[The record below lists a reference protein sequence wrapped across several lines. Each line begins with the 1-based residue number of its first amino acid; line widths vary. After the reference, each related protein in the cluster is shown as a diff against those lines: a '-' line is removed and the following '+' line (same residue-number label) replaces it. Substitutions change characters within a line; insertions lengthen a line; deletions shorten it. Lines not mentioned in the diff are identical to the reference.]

1 MQFSTGRSELNPY
14 IAVVIG
20 LLSLAVYV
28 AASTTTLPKLIEE
41 TQTMVR
47 QDVRRDVP
55 ASIIGSTAE
64 SSRLSSGE
72 SGIGL
77 SSAPATTSRTFQP
90 TTTTEPTFTRPLTSR
105 TPFPEPSTQIPPTTQ
120 SSFGT
125 TPPITS
131 VGPTVS
137 RQFGGSEFDS
147 QNPEAANVASSSGVN
162 AEEPTIKQP
171 FSFSPQAVKTVAANP
186 ATTAAV
192 TGAGISMA
200 TASTDTIGSSV
211 VWTLISILIGVVV
224 FFGLLALLARL
235 GGVDISAAIQRG
247 LSNDRS
253 LYDVTISQDSVKP
266 EPAPYV
272 PSEPAESNEVFQV
285 GNGNLT
291 YIQARGACQAQGA
304 KLASYSQ
311 IEDAYKNGGEW
322 CSYGWSE
329 GQLALFPTQK
339 ETYEK
344 LQEGCSGDQNACGRP
359 GINGGFIANPNVRFA
374 ANCYGVKPKPTKEEE
389 RAVQNKN
396 VTPQDSEANRIAQL
410 YKSADKQFK
419 IRPFAPGEWS
429 EETSSNDN
437 QQY

>member
-1 MQFSTGRSELNPY
+1 MQFSAGRSELNPY
-14 IAVVIG
+14 IAVVLG

-28 AASTTTLPKLIEE
+28 AASTTTLPKLAAE
-41 TQTMVR
+41 TQSVVR
-47 QDVRRDVP
+47 QDIQRESPTSIRESASPLTRGPSVASTIRPSTIALNTSQTFQPTSAP
-55 ASIIGSTAE
+55 ASAPAPASSSPFTRTLTSRKPFTAPSTQT
-64 SSRLSSGE
+64 S
-72 SGIGL
+72 
-77 SSAPATTSRTFQP
+77 PATTSS
-90 TTTTEPTFTRPLTSR
+90 LTSA
-105 TPFPEPSTQIPPTTQ
+105 
-120 SSFGT
+120 
-125 TPPITS
+125 PPITS
-131 VGPTVS
+131 VGPTVT
-137 RQFGGSEFDS
+137 RQFGGSELDTQSSEAPPAEYAGRSNTEDS
-147 QNPEAANVASSSGVN
+147 ETKSS
-162 AEEPTIKQP
+162 
-171 FSFSPQAVKTVAANP
+171 FSFGAP
-186 ATTAAV
+186 AMRTTAAV
-192 TGAGISMA
+192 TGAGLSMA
-200 TASTDTIGSSV
+200 SASTDTIGSSI

-235 GGVDISAAIQRG
+235 GGVDIRAAIQRG

-272 PSEPAESNEVFQV
+272 PSEPVESNEVFQV

-291 YIQARGACQAQGA
+291 YIEARGACQAQGA

-359 GINGGFIANPNVRFA
+359 GVNGGYIANPNVRFA

-389 RAVQNKN
+389 REVRNKI
-396 VTPQDSEANRIAQL
+396 VSPQDSEANRIAQL

-429 EETSSNDN
+429 EEEATTSNN
-437 QQY
+437 

>member
-1 MQFSTGRSELNPY
+1 M
-14 IAVVIG
+14 
-20 LLSLAVYV
+20 
-28 AASTTTLPKLIEE
+28 
-41 TQTMVR
+41 
-47 QDVRRDVP
+47 
-55 ASIIGSTAE
+55 
-64 SSRLSSGE
+64 
-72 SGIGL
+72 
-77 SSAPATTSRTFQP
+77 
-90 TTTTEPTFTRPLTSR
+90 
-105 TPFPEPSTQIPPTTQ
+105 
-120 SSFGT
+120 
-125 TPPITS
+125 
-131 VGPTVS
+131 
-137 RQFGGSEFDS
+137 
-147 QNPEAANVASSSGVN
+147 
-162 AEEPTIKQP
+162 
-171 FSFSPQAVKTVAANP
+171 
-186 ATTAAV
+186 
-192 TGAGISMA
+192 
-200 TASTDTIGSSV
+200 
-211 VWTLISILIGVVV
+211 

-272 PSEPAESNEVFQV
+272 PSEPVESNEVFQV

-291 YIQARGACQAQGA
+291 YIEARGACQAQGA

-359 GINGGFIANPNVRFA
+359 GVNGGYIANPNVRFA

-389 RAVQNKN
+389 REVRNKI
-396 VTPQDSEANRIAQL
+396 VSPQDSEANRIAQL

-429 EETSSNDN
+429 EEEATTSNN
-437 QQY
+437 

>member
-14 IAVVIG
+14 IAVVLG

-28 AASTTTLPKLIEE
+28 AASTTTLPKLIDE

-55 ASIIGSTAE
+55 TSIMGSTAE

-77 SSAPATTSRTFQP
+77 SSAPTTTSRTFQS
-90 TTTTEPTFTRPLTSR
+90 TTTEPTIPTQPTFTRPISAPTS
-105 TPFPEPSTQIPPTTQ
+105 ESTQPP
-120 SSFGT
+120 SFRT

-147 QNPEAANVASSSGVN
+147 LSPNAANTEFSSKVN
-162 AEEPTIKQP
+162 TEEPNANSP
-171 FSFSPQAVKTVAANP
+171 LSFSAPDVKEVAANP
-186 ATTAAV
+186 ATTAAI
-192 TGAGISMA
+192 TGAGLSIA

-247 LSNDRS
+247 LSNNRS

-266 EPAPYV
+266 EPAQYL
-272 PSEPAESNEVFQV
+272 PSEPVESNEVFQV

-291 YIQARGACQAQGA
+291 YIEARGACQAEGA

-311 IEDAYKNGGEW
+311 IEDAYKKGGEW

-359 GINGGFIANPNVRFA
+359 GVNGGYIANPNVRFA

-389 RAVQNKN
+389 REVRNKI

-437 QQY
+437 QQ

>member
-1 MQFSTGRSELNPY
+1 M
-14 IAVVIG
+14 
-20 LLSLAVYV
+20 
-28 AASTTTLPKLIEE
+28 
-41 TQTMVR
+41 
-47 QDVRRDVP
+47 
-55 ASIIGSTAE
+55 
-64 SSRLSSGE
+64 
-72 SGIGL
+72 
-77 SSAPATTSRTFQP
+77 
-90 TTTTEPTFTRPLTSR
+90 
-105 TPFPEPSTQIPPTTQ
+105 
-120 SSFGT
+120 
-125 TPPITS
+125 
-131 VGPTVS
+131 S

-147 QNPEAANVASSSGVN
+147 QNLEAANAESSSKVT
-162 AEEPTIKQP
+162 AEEPTTKQQ

-186 ATTAAV
+186 ATTAVV
-192 TGAGISMA
+192 TGAGLSMA

-247 LSNDRS
+247 LSNDGS

-266 EPAPYV
+266 EPAPCV
-272 PSEPAESNEVFQV
+272 PSEPVEANEVFQV

-291 YIQARGACQAQGA
+291 YIEARGACQAQGA

-359 GINGGFIANPNVRFA
+359 A
-374 ANCYGVKPKPTKEEE
+374 
-389 RAVQNKN
+389 
-396 VTPQDSEANRIAQL
+396 
-410 YKSADKQFK
+410 
-419 IRPFAPGEWS
+419 
-429 EETSSNDN
+429 
-437 QQY
+437 

>member
-14 IAVVIG
+14 IAVVLG

-28 AASTTTLPKLIEE
+28 AASTTTIPKLIDE

-55 ASIIGSTAE
+55 ASIMGSTAE

-77 SSAPATTSRTFQP
+77 SSAPATTSRTFQS
-90 TTTTEPTFTRPLTSR
+90 TTTEPTIPTQPTFTRPFSA
-105 TPFPEPSTQIPPTTQ
+105 PSSESTQPP
-120 SSFGT
+120 SFRT

-147 QNPEAANVASSSGVN
+147 QNLEAANAESSSKVT
-162 AEEPTIKQP
+162 AEEPTTKQQ

-186 ATTAAV
+186 ATTAVV
-192 TGAGISMA
+192 TGAGLSMA

-272 PSEPAESNEVFQV
+272 PSEPVEANEVFQV

-291 YIQARGACQAQGA
+291 YIEARGACQAQGA

-359 GINGGFIANPNVRFA
+359 GINGGYIANPNVRFA
-374 ANCYGVKPKPTKEEE
+374 ANCYGEKPKPTKEEE
-389 RAVQNKN
+389 REVRNKI
-396 VTPQDSEANRIAQL
+396 VSPQDSEANRIAQL

-429 EETSSNDN
+429 EETGSNDN